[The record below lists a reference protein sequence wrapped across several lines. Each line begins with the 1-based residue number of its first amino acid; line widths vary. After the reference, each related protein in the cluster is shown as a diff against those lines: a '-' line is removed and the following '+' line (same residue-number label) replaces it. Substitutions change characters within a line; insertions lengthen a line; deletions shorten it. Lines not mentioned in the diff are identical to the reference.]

1 MLAACGKGGADRYVG
16 YWQLQDPDKSVVT
29 EIKKENGN
37 YFVMGD
43 LVAGGGRATEQQVL
57 SEKGGELVVN
67 TGVGDLPLKL
77 SDDGDT
83 MFFRKGTFRRID
95 AAAKDKIVAHEEQC
109 RSLNDAFQ
117 AEYKGKHNQMTNARV
132 SVITEE
138 YKQGMA
144 EVERK
149 YAAQFAEL
157 QKDGKCNFVSR
168 FSYLDK

>member
-1 MLAACGKGGADRYVG
+1 
-16 YWQLQDPDKSVVT
+16 
-29 EIKKENGN
+29 
-37 YFVMGD
+37 
-43 LVAGGGRATEQQVL
+43 
-57 SEKGGELVVN
+57 
-67 TGVGDLPLKL
+67 
-77 SDDGDT
+77 
-83 MFFRKGTFRRID
+83 
-95 AAAKDKIVAHEEQC
+95 
-109 RSLNDAFQ
+109 
-117 AEYKGKHNQMTNARV
+117 MTNARV